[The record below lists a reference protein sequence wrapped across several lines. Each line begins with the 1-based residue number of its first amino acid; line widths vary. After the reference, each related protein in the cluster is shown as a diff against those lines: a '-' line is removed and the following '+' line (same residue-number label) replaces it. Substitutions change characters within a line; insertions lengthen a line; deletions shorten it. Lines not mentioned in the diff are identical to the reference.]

1 MVDKIRTEWWG
12 SQLDN
17 VMTEIARQA
26 VICDVKLLDP
36 GVIEAV
42 LHNDATACGSTNP
55 IAFKKMRDML
65 MMGFVVKEKAFDRL
79 GAHEADAIV
88 KELRAALEKRLG
100 GKLGGG

>member
-17 VMTEIARQA
+17 VMTEITRQA

-79 GAHEADAIV
+79 GAQEADAIV
-88 KELRAALEKRLG
+88 KGLRAALEKRLA
-100 GKLGGG
+100 GKLGG

>member
-79 GAHEADAIV
+79 GAAEADAIV